1 VCQLASGKTRNTV
14 ALTTLKKPDGSK
26 TVNMIDT
33 LVYITEQL
41 IPEDNPQDDTDHHKN
56 IRRLTEQPIE
66 TIKDR
71 GFSQD
76 EVRRII
82 EGFNPKK
89 APGPD
94 GITSD
99 ILTFVFKSMPKTV
112 TSLYNEYLK
121 RGYFPKEWKIAKI
134 IPIIKPG
141 KEDSQD
147 PSKYRPIS

>member
-1 VCQLASGKTRNTV
+1 MA
-14 ALTTLKKPDGSK
+14 
-26 TVNMIDT
+26 
-33 LVYITEQL
+33 EQL

-66 TIKDR
+66 TIDDTD
-71 GFSQD
+71 FSQD
-76 EVRRII
+76 ELREII
-82 EGFNPKK
+82 EDFNPRK

-99 ILTFVFKSMPKTV
+99 ILKLVSKSIPKTV
-112 TSLYNEYLK
+112 TSIYNECLK

-147 PSKYRPIS
+147 PSKYRPISLLNIGQGT

>member
-1 VCQLASGKTRNTV
+1 VYKLASGKTRNTV

-26 TVNMIDT
+26 TANMVDT
-33 LVYITEQL
+33 WMYMAEQL

-66 TIKDR
+66 TIDDR
-71 GFSQD
+71 DFSQD
-76 EVRRII
+76 EVQQII
-82 EGFNPKK
+82 EDFNPRK

-99 ILTFVFKSMPKTV
+99 ILTLVFKSIPKTV
-112 TSLYNEYLK
+112 TSVYNECLYL
-121 RGYFPKEWKIAKI
+121 PKEWKIAKI

-147 PSKYRPIS
+147 PSK